1 MEDSSQ
7 VGMAKEIDISNLVL
21 CKKHKPGSMV
31 PLSCTTCAAAIGL
44 FKDKAVIENM
54 VLNSKASSSS
64 YVSRYNGRCDTVDPT
79 LVLSPDTIQ
88 NALNIFTK
96 GVFKDQRQWTQ
107 VIKEFLCLPAEQHD
121 LLNLDIQNEDLLN
134 KFKKEQ
140 RFQSLFKYGS
150 EIAKGLKHLCLSQRP
165 LFSLMERVN
174 DDMQTIRDV
183 AEQVGISFPD
193 AENAPPCSGVHVP
206 RNGHD
211 IRDSLQYAG
220 YQGIFPVPDL
230 SMFTEELSMGSAQA
244 LILVFESYR
253 ANMMK
258 MFMRVYD
265 LYRSNLNATDD
276 FLIFHFD
283 MYSHV
288 DSEFR
293 ELIRER
299 FASLFVKDIKSEVIA
314 RSSSRKM
321 KSEKAQG
328 LFSVMQ

>member
-31 PLSCTTCAAAIGL
+31 PRSCTTCAAAIGL

-64 YVSRYNGRCDTVDPT
+64 YMSRYNRRCDTVDPT

-150 EIAKGLKHLCLSQRP
+150 EIAKGLKHLRLSQRP

-206 RNGHD
+206 RNGRD

-258 MFMRVYD
+258 IFMRVYD
-265 LYRSNLNATDD
+265 LYRSNLNATND

-283 MYSHV
+283 MHSHV

>member
-1 MEDSSQ
+1 
-7 VGMAKEIDISNLVL
+7 
-21 CKKHKPGSMV
+21 
-31 PLSCTTCAAAIGL
+31 
-44 FKDKAVIENM
+44 
-54 VLNSKASSSS
+54 
-64 YVSRYNGRCDTVDPT
+64 
-79 LVLSPDTIQ
+79 
-88 NALNIFTK
+88 
-96 GVFKDQRQWTQ
+96 
-107 VIKEFLCLPAEQHD
+107 
-121 LLNLDIQNEDLLN
+121 
-134 KFKKEQ
+134 
-140 RFQSLFKYGS
+140 
-150 EIAKGLKHLCLSQRP
+150 
-165 LFSLMERVN
+165 MERVN

-183 AEQVGISFPD
+183 AEQVGVSFPD

-206 RNGHD
+206 RNGRD

-258 MFMRVYD
+258 IFMRVYD
-265 LYRSNLNATDD
+265 LYRSNLNATND

-283 MYSHV
+283 MHSHV

-314 RSSSRKM
+314 RSSSLKM

>member
-31 PLSCTTCAAAIGL
+31 PRSCTTCAAAIGL

-64 YVSRYNGRCDTVDPT
+64 YMSRYNRRCDTVDPT

-140 RFQSLFKYGS
+140 RFQSFFKYGS
-150 EIAKGLKHLCLSQRP
+150 EIAKTSSSESEAALFFDGKSQR
-165 LFSLMERVN
+165 
-174 DDMQTIRDV
+174 
-183 AEQVGISFPD
+183 
-193 AENAPPCSGVHVP
+193 
-206 RNGHD
+206 
-211 IRDSLQYAG
+211 
-220 YQGIFPVPDL
+220 
-230 SMFTEELSMGSAQA
+230 
-244 LILVFESYR
+244 
-253 ANMMK
+253 
-258 MFMRVYD
+258 
-265 LYRSNLNATDD
+265 
-276 FLIFHFD
+276 
-283 MYSHV
+283 
-288 DSEFR
+288 
-293 ELIRER
+293 
-299 FASLFVKDIKSEVIA
+299 
-314 RSSSRKM
+314 
-321 KSEKAQG
+321 
-328 LFSVMQ
+328 